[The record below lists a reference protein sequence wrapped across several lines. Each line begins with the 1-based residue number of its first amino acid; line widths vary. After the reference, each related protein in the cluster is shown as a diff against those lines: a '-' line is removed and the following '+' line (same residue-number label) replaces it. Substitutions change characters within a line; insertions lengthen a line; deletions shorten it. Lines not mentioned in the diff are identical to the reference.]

1 MVALKLK
8 NFGGMIPAVDPRLL
22 PDNMAELSQNAWT
35 YTGSIEGIRTATS
48 VYTLAN
54 PLTRKVYR
62 IPKQYYDKAHIPDS
76 IWLEF
81 LNPYTDVIHSPTVGD
96 SYNRYYWASA
106 QDYAS
111 DPPQYNTKA
120 RIEVGSPAYTLG
132 IPAPAVAPF
141 VSRASGVY
149 ILEAST
155 ANYSVLKSTTKLYYS
170 HAYAQDAG
178 SFNSGLGVD
187 DIAYELY
194 GATKAISSLKGN
206 VDQSAAPTQTT
217 VAKNKYAVRGQNAE
231 MRYTTVQSGIRITI
245 SDTGGIT
252 LGVPTQPFAASSTNP
267 YQGLGIQ
274 ESRAYVY
281 TWVSAYG
288 EEGPPSPAT
297 LYNGWTGDPW
307 IIKLTAPTTANT
319 TNRNLSKVRIYRTV
333 TGVGGAT
340 TYFFVTELDIATT
353 LFTDTI
359 DDAVV
364 SANAILEST
373 FWSAPPTD
381 LEGMVPM
388 PNGMIAGWRGNEIWF
403 CEPYR
408 PHAWPVPYT
417 LAVEF
422 HIVGLGVIGQSL
434 IVCTTGAPFSI
445 SGVNPASMSISRIT
459 SNESCLSRGSIIN
472 TASGVVYASQHGL
485 VLAVPGSATV
495 ITQNMIAKDHWLDAL
510 NNLNIPSLKASIL
523 NGAYYCWGTVLPGCF
538 EPTAF
543 EPTVF
548 LQEDFTGAKVGAI
561 IDFVNQRVSY
571 NRLTSTDNTYN
582 CYIDTWTGETFIVRG
597 GAVYWQDI
605 SVERIHGPYTWKSK
619 ILETPNKR
627 NFEAMRVY
635 FSRLSQDQLG
645 PFISGVWDD
654 GLIWDDASYWHD
666 SPTGEYGVARVYAD
680 GVLRFTRALNSS
692 GELFRLPSG
701 FKATF
706 WQIEIEGNTQI
717 NSVEIA
723 TSAKELGLV

>member
-22 PDNMAELSQNAWT
+22 PDNMAELGENSWT
-35 YTGSIEGIRTATS
+35 YTGSIEGIREATP
-48 VYTLAN
+48 VYTLLN

-62 IPKQYYDKAHIPDS
+62 IPKQYYDKSHIPDS
-76 IWLEF
+76 LWLEF
-81 LNPYTDVIHSPTVGD
+81 VNPNTDVIHSPTVGD
-96 SYNRYYWASA
+96 SYNRFYWASA
-106 QDYAS
+106 QEYSS
-111 DPPQYNTKA
+111 DVPKYNTKA
-120 RIEVGSPAYTLG
+120 RIELQLAGYAGNDPFTLG
-132 IPAPAVAPF
+132 IPTPAVAPF
-141 VSRASGVY
+141 VSRATGVY

-155 ANYSVLKSTTKLYYS
+155 ASYSVLKSTTNIYYS
-170 HAYAQDAG
+170 HAYSQDAA
-178 SFNSGLGVD
+178 SFNSGLSVRD
-187 DIAYELY
+187 VAYELY

-217 VAKNKYAVRGQNAE
+217 VPKNKYAMAGQNAE
-231 MRYTTVQSGIRITI
+231 MRYTTVQAGIRITV
-245 SDTGGIT
+245 SDTGAVT
-252 LGVPTQPFAASSTNP
+252 LGVPTQPSAAASTNP
-267 YQGLGIQ
+267 HEGTGIQ

-281 TWVSAYG
+281 TWVSEYG

-307 IIKLTAPTTANT
+307 IVKLTAPTTADT

-340 TYFFVTELDIATT
+340 TYFFVTELDISQT

-359 DDAVV
+359 SDDIV

-373 FWSAPPTD
+373 YWSAPPSD

-388 PNGMIAGWRGNEIWF
+388 PNGMIAGWRENEIWF

-417 LAVEF
+417 LAVEY

-445 SGVNPASMSISRIT
+445 SGVNPASMSVSRIT

-485 VLAVPGSATV
+485 VLAVPGSAQV
-495 ITQNMIAKDHWLDAL
+495 ITQNMITKDHWLDAV
-510 NNLNIPSLKASIL
+510 NNLNIPSIHASIL
-523 NGAYYCWGTVLPGCF
+523 NGSYYCWGTVQPGCF
-538 EPTAF
+538 EPTGF
-543 EPTVF
+543 EPTAF
-548 LQEDFTGAKVGAI
+548 LQEDFTGATTGAM
-561 IDFVNQRVSY
+561 IDFVNQRIAY
-571 NRLTSTDNTYN
+571 TRLTSIDNTYN

-597 GAVYWQDI
+597 GKVYWQDI
-605 SVERIHGPYTWKSK
+605 SVERTHGVYTWKSK

-627 NFEAMRVY
+627 SFEAMRVY
-635 FSRLSQDQLG
+635 FSTFSDTPDLNPVANTAPVQTLAADQWGLVRL
-645 PFISGVWDD
+645 
-654 GLIWDDASYWHD
+654 
-666 SPTGEYGVARVYAD
+666 YAD
-680 GVLRFTRALNSS
+680 DVLCFTRELRNS
-692 GELFRLPSG
+692 GDMFRLPSG
-701 FKATF
+701 FKALF
-706 WQIEIEGNTQI
+706 WQIEIEARIQI